1 MSLHA
6 LISCT
11 HLQREMHRYH
21 DRFVERGI
29 TYDCPDFSQQLVESE
44 LLEIIE
50 RYDGVIA
57 GDDELTAKVIER
69 GDRLRVIAKWGIGMD
84 GIAIDAAR
92 ERGIEVCNTPD
103 LLSEEVADVA
113 IGYAVML
120 ARELHKIDQAVR
132 AGEWYKPRGISLG
145 GKTIGLIGAG
155 GIGRAVL
162 RRAHTMGMEL
172 LASDPAPLPA
182 EFVQQT
188 GVEQLAIDNLLER
201 ADFIVLTC
209 ALTPHNR
216 HMLSTEQF
224 SRAKP
229 GSYLINVAR
238 GPLIDETALIE
249 ALRENR
255 FAGAALDVFEEE
267 PLAADHPLR
276 GFDNCIFGSH
286 NSSNTIDAVLRVNEA
301 AIANLFKGLGLKP

>member
-21 DRFVERGI
+21 DQFAERGI
-29 TYDCPDFSQQLVESE
+29 TYDCPDFAQQLTEDE
-44 LLEIIE
+44 LLNIIE

-57 GDDELTAKVIER
+57 GDDELTAKVIAR
-69 GDRLRVIAKWGIGMD
+69 GEKLQVIAKWGIGMD

-113 IGYAVML
+113 IGYAIML

-145 GKTIGLIGAG
+145 EKTIGLIGAG

-162 RRAHTMGMEL
+162 RRAHIMGMEL
-172 LASDPAPLPA
+172 LASDPAPLPD
-182 EFVQQT
+182 EFVKQT
-188 GVEQLAIDNLLER
+188 GVEQVALDVLLER
-201 ADFIVLTC
+201 ADFVVLTC

-224 SRAKP
+224 ACMKP
-229 GSYLINVAR
+229 GSYLVNVAR
-238 GPLIDETALIE
+238 GPLIDEPALIE
-249 ALRENR
+249 SLKDNR
-255 FAGAALDVFEEE
+255 FTGVALDVFEEE
-267 PLAADHPLR
+267 PLAGDHPLR
-276 GFDNCIFGSH
+276 QFDNCIFGSH

-301 AIANLFKGLGLKP
+301 AIANLFKGLGV

>member
-1 MSLHA
+1 MSLHV
-6 LISCT
+6 LISCE
-11 HLQREMHRYH
+11 HLQREMSRYH
-21 DRFVERGI
+21 DQFADRGI
-29 TYDCPDFSQQLVESE
+29 TYDCPDFDQQLTEGE
-44 LLEIIE
+44 LLEIID

-57 GDDELTAKVIER
+57 GDDELTAKVINR
-69 GDRLRVIAKWGIGMD
+69 GNKLRIIAKWGIGMD

-92 ERGIEVCNTPD
+92 EHGIEVCNTPD

-120 ARELHKIDQAVR
+120 ARELHKIDRAVH
-132 AGEWYKPRGISLG
+132 AGEWYKPRGVSLG

-172 LASDPAPLPA
+172 LASDPAPIPD

-188 GVEQLAIDNLLER
+188 GVEQVALDTLLER

-209 ALTPHNR
+209 ALTPHNH

-224 SRAKP
+224 DRMKR

-238 GPLIDETALIE
+238 GPLIDEGALLE
-249 ALRENR
+249 AIKGNL
-255 FAGAALDVFEEE
+255 FTGVALDVFEEE
-267 PLAADHPLR
+267 PLAADHALHS
-276 GFDNCIFGSH
+276 FENCIFGSH

-301 AIANLFKGLGLKP
+301 AISNLFKGLGLEP